1 MAKHLVFYDGE
12 CGFCDYIVQFI
23 MKQDS
28 KELFDFA
35 PLQGTTAAKMLKQ
48 LPPEIVNKDSLILI
62 EDYQTS
68 HSHVYVLGKG
78 AFRICWLLG
87 SAWAIPGMISF
98 LPSFLYDWGY
108 RLVAK
113 NRKKLF
119 KNESCVIPTKE
130 KKDRFLP

>member
-23 MKQDS
+23 MNQDS

-35 PLQGTTAAKMLKQ
+35 PLQGTTAAKMLKE

-62 EDYQTS
+62 EDYQTV
-68 HSHVYVLGKG
+68 HPHVYVLGKG
-78 AFRICWLLG
+78 ALRICWLLG
-87 SAWAIPGMISF
+87 NAWAIPGMISF

-119 KNESCVIPTKE
+119 KNASCVIPTKE
-130 KKDRFLP
+130 KKDHFLP